1 MTTSV
6 KKIEETAELVLK
18 VLKKDEESRN
28 NDNRLVY
35 QVLLRTLDG
44 KDKSEVFRLSK
55 RNIHRLPAFST
66 IIRARAMIQ
75 NRLGKYLPTSK
86 EVRQRRRISE
96 DQWHEYLTGT
106 KQFPQIANE
115 RNRDEQ

>member
-1 MTTSV
+1 MSPNV
-6 KKIEETAELVLK
+6 KKIEETAELVLSE
-18 VLKKDEESRN
+18 LEKDEESRN

-35 QVLLRTLDG
+35 RVLLRALDD
-44 KDKSEVFRLSK
+44 KDKSEVLRLSP

-66 IIRARAMIQ
+66 IIRARAVIQ

-106 KQFPQIANE
+106 KTFPQIAS
-115 RNRDEQ
+115 DQG